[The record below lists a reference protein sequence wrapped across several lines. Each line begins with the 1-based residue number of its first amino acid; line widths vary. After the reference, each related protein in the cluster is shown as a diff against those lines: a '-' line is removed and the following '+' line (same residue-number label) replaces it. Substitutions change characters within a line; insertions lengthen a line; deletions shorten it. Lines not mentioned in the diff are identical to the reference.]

1 MGAVVPIGENMTA
14 RIGTWLTVS
23 LTAFVVACACLTPA
37 SCAEG
42 TTAPAASGD
51 AAAQVERGSQAC
63 AANGCG
69 WCHQN
74 GGRAVGRGPQLMDD
88 PHDDDF
94 LMSRIAT
101 GSPGRMPAFGQALP
115 FEDIQAIIAYI
126 RNLKP

>member
-1 MGAVVPIGENMTA
+1 MRAVVPIGENMKA
-14 RIGTWLTVS
+14 RIGAWLMAS
-23 LTAFVVACACLTPA
+23 LTAFVVACAGSTAA
-37 SCAEG
+37 SCTEG
-42 TTAPAASGD
+42 TSAPAASGD
-51 AAAQVERGSQAC
+51 AAAQIERGSQAF

-74 GGRAVGRGPQLMDD
+74 GGRAIGRGPQLMND

-101 GSPGRMPAFGQALP
+101 GLPGRMPAFGQALP